1 MKNSQV
7 LTSED
12 PKTNSQDLILED
24 LKENLITAINNFDI
38 FNPKKK
44 MYCLFNKSNCH
55 IHADYIKKLKDM
67 LSFGIQKILL
77 IQRPTISMNL
87 NKRLKTAF

>member
-44 MYCLFNKSNCH
+44 NV
-55 IHADYIKKLKDM
+55 
-67 LSFGIQKILL
+67 LSLQ
-77 IQRPTISMNL
+77 
-87 NKRLKTAF
+87 